1 MSAAIVYVT
10 CPTCHGSG
18 HLEHFAHV
26 DGGIC
31 YECDGAGECERKA
44 PSGPI
49 RAPRNLHNPLTYLR
63 DLYRAARSQTR
74 EDGLTPY
81 QWARNEGDFCG
92 AATVLVLLSEIS
104 AEDRARAVAAWDA
117 LGLPL
122 DTLAEIAAEAKTV
135 RR

>member
-1 MSAAIVYVT
+1 MSAAIAYVT

-44 PSGPI
+44 PSGPV
-49 RAPRNLHNPLTYLR
+49 RGPRSLHNSLSYLR

-74 EDGLTPY
+74 EEGLTPR
-81 QWARNEGDFCG
+81 QWASYSSGFCG

-122 DTLAEIAAEAKTV
+122 DTLTEIAAEAKTV